1 MSRHGFFTNLNNMKG
16 WMYILKCGNNK
27 FYTGSTNDLERRI
40 NEHQSGISAIY
51 TKKHQP
57 VELVYFEEFDRIDK
71 AFYREKQIQ
80 NWSQAKKQALI
91 NGDLENLVM
100 LAKGKRCLD

>member
-1 MSRHGFFTNLNNMKG
+1 
-16 WMYILKCGNNK
+16 MYILKCGNNK

-40 NEHQSGISAIY
+40 NEHQIGIGANY

-57 VELVYFEEFDRIDK
+57 VELVYFEEFNRIDK

-80 NWSQAKKQALI
+80 NWSHAKKQALI